1 MTRQP
6 HRQRLIRQVRLQ
18 RLLGRSMAEIA
29 TQVGRGAST
38 VWRVIRDN
46 GLDAPEMPLERQRLS
61 LSEAH
66 DKAVDRMM
74 AADVTSEELR
84 GPSGLIMRLAAEIRR
99 MEMAV
104 TTWEGDE
111 DVRSAGRANEDET
124 GEDAEDE
131 LLPAAEQRRL
141 DAFAGRLQTKGASG
155 KPDIRLERPAG
166 ECEKAGERESVDSAR
181 PRYTGAAA
189 GRMAELRVHGRTRRW
204 ADAGG
209 GRIAP
214 LVDDSRAVPPGG
226 AGGTSAA
233 RCARSDDR
241 WAERTEMDRAAEMPP
256 LALLTQPAYP
266 EF

>member
-1 MTRQP
+1 MIRQP

-29 TQVGRGAST
+29 AQVGRGAST

-46 GLDAPEMPLERQRLS
+46 GLDAPERPLERQRLS

-66 DKAVDRMM
+66 DMAVDRMI
-74 AADVTSEELR
+74 AADVTPEELR
-84 GPSGLIMRLAAEIRR
+84 ALSGLIMRLAAEIRR

-104 TTWEGDE
+104 ATWEGDE
-111 DVRSAGRANEDET
+111 DVRIAGRANEDET

-131 LLPAAEQRRL
+131 LSPAAEQCRL
-141 DAFAGRLQTKGASG
+141 DALAAGFQTKGASG
-155 KPDIRLERPAG
+155 GAEQRLEHAG
-166 ECEKAGERESVDSAR
+166 GMGVQPGQPESVDPAR

-204 ADAGG
+204 EDAGG
-209 GRIAP
+209 GRMAP
-214 LVDDSRAVPPGG
+214 LVDDSRAVSPGG
-226 AGGTSAA
+226 AGGTRPA

-241 WAERTEMDRAAEMPP
+241 WAERAEMDRAAEVPP
-256 LALLTQPAYP
+256 PTLLAQPADP
-266 EF
+266 EL

>member
-18 RLLGRSMAEIA
+18 RLLGRSLAEIA
-29 TQVGRGAST
+29 AQAGRSRST

-74 AADVTSEELR
+74 AADVTPEELR
-84 GPSGLIMRLAAEIRR
+84 ALSGLVMRLAAEIRR

-104 TTWEGDE
+104 ATWERDE
-111 DVRSAGRANEDET
+111 DVRITGRASEDET

-131 LLPAAEQRRL
+131 LSPAAEQCRL
-141 DAFAGRLQTKGASG
+141 DALAAGFQTKGTSG
-155 KPDIRLERPAG
+155 GAEQRLEHAG
-166 ECEKAGERESVDSAR
+166 GMGAQPGQPESVDSAR
-181 PRYTGAAA
+181 PRYTGSAA

-204 ADAGG
+204 EDAGG
-209 GRIAP
+209 GRMAP
-214 LVDDSRAVPPGG
+214 LVDTARSLPPGG
-226 AGGTSAA
+226 AGGAGAA

-241 WAERTEMDRAAEMPP
+241 RAERAEMDRAAEMPP
-256 LALLTQPAYP
+256 PVLLTEPTYP